1 MLKVNLLLRLF
12 SMFIIL
18 SHCKFRDQTMNL
30 KNVHPPFTVSGPPEG
45 FELTPVVV
53 LLILAIALLLI
64 SSVIIAG
71 ALRLRAGGGA
81 APRPQVLAIK
91 DKATL
96 PLRSNVQ
103 DLYDMDDKNP
113 DLIPCNK
120 GKGSLLTTFRR

>member
-1 MLKVNLLLRLF
+1 MQIPRTNCKLDTF
-12 SMFIIL
+12 SSTL
-18 SHCKFRDQTMNL
+18 
-30 KNVHPPFTVSGPPEG
+30 TVSGPPEG

-120 GKGSLLTTFRR
+120 GKG